1 MQLTLREISEA
12 LIPFGGSTHAESV
25 EMNTVASGYSI
36 DTRTL
41 KPGELFFAI
50 RGPHFDGHD
59 FISAAF
65 ERGACGAVVN
75 ARWAAR
81 SAAGAGAAPSTPGKN
96 WLIVPDPAIAL
107 QGLAARVRQWWG
119 GLLVAITGSAGKT
132 TTKEICA
139 ALLGSARRVYKSEGN
154 LNNLFGVPLTLLR
167 VDAGAEV
174 AVIEL
179 AMSARGEIRT
189 LTRMAAPNV
198 GVITNVNPVH
208 LEFFSSMDE
217 IAWTKREMAEELGG
231 DAVAVLNA
239 DDPRVAGFAA
249 HTKAR
254 VVTFGEGQGSDV
266 RIENV
271 ELLNLQ
277 GSRFDVVLA
286 SGERLLCRLRLL
298 GMHNVRNAVAG
309 IAVAVQLGISP
320 ADVTRALEQV
330 QPAKMRGEVVD
341 FAEGFTVVDDTYN
354 SNPRALTEVISA
366 LAHVQGFKRKVVVAG
381 EMLEL
386 GPESQLLHATCGK
399 AMAEAGIEVLI
410 AVRGDAAAL
419 ATGAREAGLKP
430 ENVHFFPTP
439 DEAGEKLCEIVARG
453 DLVLLKGSRGVRMER
468 TLETLRQKFSTK
480 AR

>member
-59 FISAAF
+59 FISSAF
-65 ERGACGAVVN
+65 ERGACGAVVS
-75 ARWAAR
+75 AGWAAGR
-81 SAAGAGAAPSTPGKN
+81 TGGVGTVPSTPGKS
-96 WLIVPDPAIAL
+96 WLIVPDTAGAL
-107 QGLAARVRQWWG
+107 QKLATRVRQWWG
-119 GLLVAITGSAGKT
+119 GPLVAITGSAGKT

-139 ALLGSARRVYKSEGN
+139 TLLGSERRVYKSEGN

-167 VDAGAEV
+167 LDAGADV

-179 AMSARGEIRT
+179 AMSAREEIRT
-189 LTRMAAPNV
+189 LTRIAVPNL

-208 LEFFSSMDE
+208 MEFFSSIDE
-217 IAWTKREMAEELGG
+217 IARAKREMAEELGV

-239 DDPRVAGFAA
+239 DDPLVAGFAA

-271 ELLNLQ
+271 ELLDLQ

-286 SGERLLCRLRLL
+286 SGERLACRLRLL

-309 IAVAVQLGISP
+309 IAAAVQLGISP

-330 QPAKMRGEVVD
+330 RPAKMRGEVLD
-341 FAEGFTVVDDTYN
+341 FAGGFTVVDDTYN

-366 LAHVQGFKRKVVVAG
+366 LALFQGFKRKVVVAG

-386 GPESQLLHATCGK
+386 GPESRVLHATCGR
-399 AMAEAGIEVLI
+399 AMAEAGFEVVI
-410 AVRGDAAAL
+410 AVQGEAAAM
-419 ATGAREAGLKP
+419 AAGAREAGLKP
-430 ENVHFFPTP
+430 ENVYFFPTP
-439 DEAGEKLCEIVARG
+439 DEAGKKLCEIIAPG